1 MFAASHCH
9 AIPAPCE
16 RATSSVSDG
25 ENICDIPQVSPKPGV
40 ALGPS
45 SRILAGSPNNRGSM
59 SEAVT
64 AYAYRVGEAAAPYIL
79 DAGLMRLAGIA
90 LIIAG
95 FWMLIVMAMMGDH

>member
-1 MFAASHCH
+1 
-9 AIPAPCE
+9 
-16 RATSSVSDG
+16 
-25 ENICDIPQVSPKPGV
+25 
-40 ALGPS
+40 
-45 SRILAGSPNNRGSM
+45 M

-79 DAGLMRLAGIA
+79 DAALMRLAGVA